1 MMAFG
6 IMVTEWC
13 GRYAPFTMV
22 SEEMLD
28 GLRKGM
34 CEGRYGMNYV
44 AGKNGISDDE
54 IDELSKKV
62 VVVNKKNSNA
72 DLNLRNELKGLGLVL
87 GNYNERPK
95 FFPKLFSSLEYI
107 ADQFNLSVALNGP
120 LIVNQPKNLIG

>member
-1 MMAFG
+1 MAFG

-44 AGKNGISDDE
+44 AGRNGISDDE
-54 IDELSKKV
+54 IDELSRKV
-62 VVVNKKNSNA
+62 ADVVKRKNDGQ
-72 DLNLRNELKGLGLVL
+72 DLDLRNELKGLGLVL
-87 GNYNERPK
+87 GNYN
-95 FFPKLFSSLEYI
+95 
-107 ADQFNLSVALNGP
+107 
-120 LIVNQPKNLIG
+120 